1 MAEQVYEAADDE
13 IDLAELFAALWSQW
27 FLIGV
32 TTFLATVAAIYYA
45 VAIAEPV
52 YDARA
57 KFAFE
62 EKSGGL
68 SGLGDLGGL
77 AALAG
82 VSAGGGSG
90 PSATL
95 EDRIKSRDFILSI
108 AERAG
113 LFDDPEFNP
122 PFGELSLR
130 GRIQVAVGI
139 SQRREYSR
147 AAEIA
152 QIVEAFNERVAV
164 AIGDGGLVS
173 ITTSHID
180 PDRAA
185 TITNAIV
192 EKALEDILSDQ
203 KAKSRAQIDYLAG
216 ELLQVQSELEAA
228 ADAIADYAVENDLAS
243 DQELARASAQLVLLR
258 DQRDTITELLEALDA
273 LEAFAADDE
282 GFTAPVRN
290 ALIDSHP
297 VVRSNDFRRLVDW
310 SSNPSLWTLPSVEQ
324 TADARANLEIRLTE
338 VTRTMDEF
346 QDLARQNANAAS
358 ELASLEREAT
368 VQKTIYEVM
377 VRQFETQRI
386 TEGFQAAIADIYEMA
401 VPPVVPT
408 SPRKPLIAALGLV
421 LGLFIGSG
429 LALVI
434 SMRRGVLYTRRA
446 VAEALGAEIAASGLS
461 RYFGR
466 LVARVGRLSAKFQ
479 RRPHAQLEE
488 IAVEVAQAGPKRVL
502 IAPTSSAPLAG
513 GVGLYLA
520 SAMAEAGAAV
530 IDLTGTLNV
539 KGITPSASKGFLD
552 SFRMDDGLTIFKTT
566 GKTRIAPLAVDQII
580 SEIEEDFER
589 VIVICPRVGEGA
601 PVTAALAP
609 RAQWV
614 VSVVRAGR
622 TTRAQADRLKS
633 LLKRAG
639 DARSTLIC
647 E

>member
-1 MAEQVYEAADDE
+1 LLLAEQVYEAADDE

-152 QIVEAFNERVAV
+152 QIVEAFNERVVV

-258 DQRDTITELLEALDA
+258 DQRDTITELLDALDA
-273 LEAFAADDE
+273 LEALAADDD

-297 VVRSNDFRRLVDW
+297 VVRSNDFRRLVD
-310 SSNPSLWTLPSVEQ
+310 
-324 TADARANLEIRLTE
+324 
-338 VTRTMDEF
+338 
-346 QDLARQNANAAS
+346 
-358 ELASLEREAT
+358 
-368 VQKTIYEVM
+368 
-377 VRQFETQRI
+377 
-386 TEGFQAAIADIYEMA
+386 
-401 VPPVVPT
+401 
-408 SPRKPLIAALGLV
+408 
-421 LGLFIGSG
+421 
-429 LALVI
+429 
-434 SMRRGVLYTRRA
+434 
-446 VAEALGAEIAASGLS
+446 
-461 RYFGR
+461 
-466 LVARVGRLSAKFQ
+466 
-479 RRPHAQLEE
+479 
-488 IAVEVAQAGPKRVL
+488 
-502 IAPTSSAPLAG
+502 
-513 GVGLYLA
+513 
-520 SAMAEAGAAV
+520 
-530 IDLTGTLNV
+530 
-539 KGITPSASKGFLD
+539 
-552 SFRMDDGLTIFKTT
+552 
-566 GKTRIAPLAVDQII
+566 
-580 SEIEEDFER
+580 
-589 VIVICPRVGEGA
+589 
-601 PVTAALAP
+601 
-609 RAQWV
+609 
-614 VSVVRAGR
+614 
-622 TTRAQADRLKS
+622 
-633 LLKRAG
+633 
-639 DARSTLIC
+639 
-647 E
+647 